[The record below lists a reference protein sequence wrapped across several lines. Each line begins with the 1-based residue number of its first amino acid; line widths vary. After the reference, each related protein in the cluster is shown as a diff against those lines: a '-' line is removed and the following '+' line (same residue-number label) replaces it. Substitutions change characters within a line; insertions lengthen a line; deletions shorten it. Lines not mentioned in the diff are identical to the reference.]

1 MVGGRFWGF
10 WNFQLCL
17 PYLYRVQNMPSQN
30 MPQGCKYYSESRA
43 CKQQIQESRSDLS
56 FSSWEQEVN
65 AYVKGAILIPVE
77 RKPFLLLESGNLC
90 EQILLL
96 TLTFLLTFPQLT
108 VLAQILCL
116 VFAVYSS
123 LFNPVHTLLALTT
136 LGLYFPWE
144 GFQKDT
150 HKEITK

>member
-30 MPQGCKYYSESRA
+30 MPQGCKDYSESRA

-65 AYVKGAILIPVE
+65 AYVKDAILIPVE

-90 EQILLL
+90 EQTLLL

-116 VFAVYSS
+116 VFVQPRTYTFGPNYFGS
-123 LFNPVHTLLALTT
+123 LFSSWRLSERYT
-136 LGLYFPWE
+136 
-144 GFQKDT
+144 QK
-150 HKEITK
+150 ITK